1 MDQHDAEFRA
11 LTLRDAQFSLHH
23 ELENLI
29 RTALPG
35 QEKVWTALK
44 TIFFNINPISTNG
57 GKV

>member
-35 QEKVWTALK
+35 QEKV
-44 TIFFNINPISTNG
+44 
-57 GKV
+57 GK